1 MRTTHA
7 YSILKIVK
15 NHKHQ
20 EFSFT
25 LILHLLSAQSLFAIC
40 HLLDKYLS
48 KISSKKSQFFF
59 VIFDSTLT
67 LIYFKFNHQRFV
79 NFTNAILGWNW
90 KCVDNI
96 ILRVKHYQQLLHI
109 EPVEC
114 ALYRHN
120 FPLFVFLNELFESPG
135 GPTFTINFS

>member
-40 HLLDKYLS
+40 HFRQISFK
-48 KISSKKSQFFF
+48 KIFQKKPILFCHFWFHSNAYILQ
-59 VIFDSTLT
+59 VQPSTICEFYECNIRVKLKMCRQY
-67 LIYFKFNHQRFV
+67 YFKSKALPTVVTYWACWVCSLQAQFPSVCLSEWTLWEPRRSHFHN
-79 NFTNAILGWNW
+79 
-90 KCVDNI
+90 
-96 ILRVKHYQQLLHI
+96 QL
-109 EPVEC
+109 
-114 ALYRHN
+114 
-120 FPLFVFLNELFESPG
+120 
-135 GPTFTINFS
+135 